1 MKKVGIIGGG
11 QLGMMLAESLK
22 KKGAYVLAL
31 DPNPNCSC
39 SHVCDE
45 IIVGD
50 YGDLDKL
57 KELGDKSDVLT
68 YEFENVPADKLI
80 YLKNTY
86 NIPQGIEPLFDSQNR
101 IREKNNARAHGLKT
115 PNYYEINS
123 LKDLILFYNN
133 HNNHEQTQEHHLAV
147 DQQLPLLIYNYHL
160 YNQLFFDYLKILLIY
175 I

>member
-1 MKKVGIIGGG
+1 MVFLVWEVSTFLCYFFIVFEDKMKKVGIIGGG

-39 SHVCDE
+39 SFVCDE
-45 IIVGD
+45 IIVGQ

-86 NIPQGIEPLFDSQNR
+86 NIPPRLHLRRFALLPMCDL
-101 IREKNNARAHGLKT
+101 AHDM
-115 PNYYEINS
+115 P
-123 LKDLILFYNN
+123 
-133 HNNHEQTQEHHLAV
+133 H
-147 DQQLPLLIYNYHL
+147 PLLGLTQREMLEKCADRTIVKPYVDKDH
-160 YNQLFFDYLKILLIY
+160 
-175 I
+175 